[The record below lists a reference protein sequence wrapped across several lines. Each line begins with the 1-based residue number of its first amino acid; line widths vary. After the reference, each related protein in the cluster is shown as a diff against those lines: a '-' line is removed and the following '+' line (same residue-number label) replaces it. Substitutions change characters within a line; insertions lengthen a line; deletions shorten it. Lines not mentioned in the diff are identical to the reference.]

1 MIRLKWITL
10 KINANLDTLADFF
23 INQSFNRSSSSGFVL
38 NLINNE
44 YIEGEFVQ
52 RTVHKETIIRPD
64 SSEEIIEIERFN
76 YINFKICHLK
86 MDVFL
91 VELKNPPRSLSD
103 FLNFIHSRL
112 TQSMIAMPV
121 ELDVMNILNGLRRND
136 KLTATKIKKI
146 KASSIKLSLRSS
158 ATIEVQSHENAYKEL
173 LDNFPFESIIIDYV
187 NVSASHNGKKVNF
200 SIKKTGLSS
209 DSIEVGHEVKKV
221 IIEDLSKLDF

>member
-1 MIRLKWITL
+1 
-10 KINANLDTLADFF
+10 
-23 INQSFNRSSSSGFVL
+23 
-38 NLINNE
+38 
-44 YIEGEFVQ
+44 
-52 RTVHKETIIRPD
+52 
-64 SSEEIIEIERFN
+64 
-76 YINFKICHLK
+76 
-86 MDVFL
+86 
-91 VELKNPPRSLSD
+91 
-103 FLNFIHSRL
+103 
-112 TQSMIAMPV
+112 MPV